1 MMGVDDTGPVPA
13 SAIRLFDHREFD
25 IGALVDVKAAAGQTI
40 SVVLPARD
48 EATTVG
54 GIVER
59 LRSAL
64 VDDAALVDDVL
75 VVDDRSVDATA
86 AVARDAG
93 ARVVRSVDVLPEVGM
108 RAGKGEALWK
118 GVAASTGSLVAFCDA
133 DLRDFDPRFVVGL
146 VGPLL
151 LHDDICFVKAFY
163 DRPLDGSPRGGGRV
177 TELMARPLVSALFPS
192 LATIVQPLAGE
203 FAGRRDVLESVP
215 FVEGYGVDLGLLV
228 DVARTCGVESIA
240 QVDLGVRVH
249 RNRPLSEL
257 GPMATAILL
266 LALDRAGVP
275 APRDVIL
282 RTPER
287 GEVGVSFG
295 ERPPL
300 RQVLDRHAP

>member
-1 MMGVDDTGPVPA
+1 LGVDDTGEVTA

-25 IGALVDVKAAAGQTI
+25 VDALVEAKGDTTI

-48 EATTVG
+48 EASTVG
-54 GIVER
+54 GIVAR
-59 LRSAL
+59 LRASL
-64 VDDAALVDDVL
+64 VDAAALVDEVL

-93 ARVVRSVDVLPEVGM
+93 ARVVRAADVLPAHGV
-108 RAGKGEALWK
+108 RSGKGEALWK
-118 GVAASTGSLVAFCDA
+118 GVAASSGALVAFCDA

-151 LHDDICFVKAFY
+151 LHDDVAFVKAFY
-163 DRPLDGSPRGGGRV
+163 DRPLDGAPRGGGRV
-177 TELMARPLVSALFPS
+177 TELMARPLVAALFPD
-192 LATIVQPLAGE
+192 LAAIVQPLAGE
-203 FAGRRDVLESVP
+203 FAARRDVLEAVP
-215 FVEGYGVDLGLLV
+215 FVEGYGVDLALLI
-228 DVARTCGVESIA
+228 DIARAYGAASIS

-266 LALDRAGVP
+266 MALDRAGLDGP
-275 APRDVIL
+275 HEAEL
-282 RTPER
+282 HTPEH
-287 GEVGVSFG
+287 GDVVVSFG

-300 RQVLDRHAP
+300 KQVLGSPAP

>member
-1 MMGVDDTGPVPA
+1 MTA
-13 SAIRLFDHREFD
+13 SAIRLFDHGAFAAD
-25 IGALVDVKAAAGQTI
+25 ALVEAKRGRTV

-48 EATTVG
+48 EASTVG

-59 LRSAL
+59 ICDALVAAVAL
-64 VDDAALVDDVL
+64 VDEVL
-75 VVDDRSVDATA
+75 VVDDRSSDGTA
-86 AVARDAG
+86 EVARDAG
-93 ARVVRSVDVLPEVGM
+93 ARVVRSVDVLPELGG

-118 GVAASTGSLVAFCDA
+118 GLAASTGDLVAFCDA

-151 LHDDICFVKAFY
+151 VHDDVRFVKAFY

-177 TELMARPLVSALFPS
+177 TELMARPLIAALFPE
-192 LATIVQPLAGE
+192 LTPIVQPLAGE
-203 FAGRRDVLESVP
+203 FAAPRDVLESVP
-215 FVEGYGVDLGLLV
+215 FVGGYGVDLALLV
-228 DVARTCGVESIA
+228 DVARAYGVESIA

-266 LALDRAGVP
+266 MALDRAGMHVP
-275 APRDVIL
+275 DDAVL
-282 RTPER
+282 RTPEH
-287 GEVGVSFG
+287 GAVAVSFD

-300 RQVLDRHAP
+300 GQVLGDRAP

>member
-1 MMGVDDTGPVPA
+1 MGVDDTGLVTA
-13 SAIRLFDHREFD
+13 SAIRLFDHRDFEVD
-25 IGALVDVKAAAGQTI
+25 RLVAAKRDGGHTI

-64 VDDAALVDDVL
+64 VDDAPLVDEVL

-86 AVARDAG
+86 AVARNAG
-93 ARVVRSVDVLPEVGM
+93 ARVVRSVDVLPEVGV

-151 LHDDICFVKAFY
+151 LHDDVSFVKAFY

-177 TELMARPLVSALFPS
+177 TELMARPLVSSLFPS
-192 LATIVQPLAGE
+192 LTSIVQPLAGE
-203 FAGRRDVLESVP
+203 FAGRRPVLESVP
-215 FVEGYGVDLGLLV
+215 FVEGYGVDLALLI
-228 DVARTCGVESIA
+228 DIARTYGVESIA
-240 QVDLGVRVH
+240 QVDLGVRAH

-257 GPMATAILL
+257 GPMATTILL
-266 LALDRAGVP
+266 MALDRAGVD
-275 APRDVIL
+275 APREAVL

>member
-1 MMGVDDTGPVPA
+1 MGVDDTGDVPPP
-13 SAIRLFDHREFD
+13 AIRLFDHREFD
-25 IGALVDVKAAAGQTI
+25 VGALVDAKASGGQTI

-59 LRSAL
+59 VRSSLVDDVAL
-64 VDDAALVDDVL
+64 VDEVL

-93 ARVVRSVDVLPEVGM
+93 ARVVRAADVLPEVGA
-108 RAGKGEALWK
+108 RSGKGEALWK
-118 GVAASTGSLVAFCDA
+118 GLAASSGSLVAFCDA

-151 LHDDICFVKAFY
+151 RHDDVCFVKAFY

-177 TELMARPLVSALFPS
+177 TELMARPLVSSLFPA
-192 LATIVQPLAGE
+192 LAPVVQPLAGE
-203 FAGRRDVLESVP
+203 FAGRRSVLESVP
-215 FVEGYGVDLGLLV
+215 FVDGYGVDLGLLI
-228 DVARTCGVESIA
+228 DIARSCGVESIA

-249 RNRPLSEL
+249 RNRGLSEL

-266 LALDRAGVP
+266 MALDRAGVA
-275 APRDVIL
+275 APHDVVL

-287 GEVGVSFG
+287 GDVAVSFG

-300 RQVLDRHAP
+300 RQVLDASAT